1 MKILVLANTEVGG
14 EWIATQRLIEI
25 LKKKYRRLKICL
37 VSLSKSSPSIK
48 RSLFEA
54 VVFVK
59 TKSHHR
65 PFKYYREFFDQLISG
80 KKSIFYISKRHKFD
94 YIIASDYS
102 LAVSYLLSQ
111 KKIDYLYFFHGIR
124 NNYKIFSDTFN
135 HYLVLKKLLEMFA
148 WTMSKKIIVPSKKTK
163 DFLINN
169 YGFLLKNKP
178 FLIVPN
184 LIQNEFA
191 KKYSPTEINQLRKS
205 LGIKKN
211 KIILYSGRLVFNK
224 GIENL
229 VAAFLRIEAKYPKIT
244 LIIAYPDGFDR
255 RLINQIKT
263 LIGRGKKIILMNN
276 LTTINLARIYQ
287 TSALA
292 VLPSPFEISSL
303 FIREALISNLPI
315 ISTDTGDAKNI
326 LSRQFIIKNNKIDTL
341 YNKIDN
347 FLNNERKYKR
357 DFLKMTTLF
366 KFQYNEEKII
376 NNFIKTLRAYEK

>member
-1 MKILVLANTEVGG
+1 MNILVLADIETGG
-14 EWIATQRLIEI
+14 EWLAIQTMIEKTRKRNRRIKFYLAAHKKISPLFKKGLFTKTYLINHNHYN
-25 LKKKYRRLKICL
+25 K
-37 VSLSKSSPSIK
+37 
-48 RSLFEA
+48 
-54 VVFVK
+54 
-59 TKSHHR
+59 
-65 PFKYYREFFDQLISG
+65 PFKHYRELFDLINAG
-80 KKSIFYISKRHKFD
+80 RKSISLLFKQHYFD
-94 YIIASDYS
+94 NVIVSDY
-102 LAVSYLLSQ
+102 LLGISYLLSQ
-111 KKIDYLYFFHGIR
+111 KKGKYLFFFHGVK
-124 NNYKIFSDTFN
+124 NNHRVFIDTFN
-135 HYLVLKKLLEMFA
+135 HYLILKKLLEVFT
-148 WTMSKKIIVPSKKTK
+148 WTMSKKTIVPSKKTK

-178 FLIVPN
+178 FFIVPN

-229 VAAFLRIEAKYPKIT
+229 VAGFLRIEAKYPKIT
-244 LIIAYPDGFDR
+244 FIIAYPDGFDR
-255 RLINQIKT
+255 QLINQIKT
-263 LIGRGKKIILMNN
+263 LINRGKKIILMNN
-276 LTTINLARIYQ
+276 PTTINLARIYQ
-287 TSALA
+287 ASALA
-292 VLPSPFEISSL
+292 ILPSPFEISSL

-326 LSRQFIIKNNKIDTL
+326 LSRHFIIKNNKTNTL

-357 DFLKMTTLF
+357 DFLKITTFF

-376 NNFIKTLRAYEK
+376 NNFIKILRAYEK